1 MSDNNDDGLGD
12 LSAFLDAADAD
23 RPKLEQVIK
32 DWAPDQF
39 DRVVQI
45 FDQEWQRRNQPR
57 VEDMD
62 AGQFAA
68 LVRRHMK
75 D

>member
-1 MSDNNDDGLGD
+1 MADNDDGLGD

-23 RPKLEQVIK
+23 QPKLEQVVK

-45 FDQEWQRRNQPR
+45 LDREWQRRNQPS
-57 VEDMD
+57 VENMD
-62 AGQFAA
+62 DASFKA
-68 LVRRHMK
+68 LLRRHGVG
-75 D
+75 

>member
-1 MSDNNDDGLGD
+1 MSESDNQFDNLDDF
-12 LSAFLDAADAD
+12 LSAVDAEKPQLA
-23 RPKLEQVIK
+23 EVIK
-32 DWAPDQF
+32 NMAPEHF
-39 DRVVQI
+39 DKVVSLL
-45 FDQEWQRRNQPR
+45 DQEWQRRNQPR